1 MRFADWAGLLL
12 MVVPGVNSL
21 LYGLIFMYAPQRLLQ
36 GASDV
41 GTTKRSEAFFLAHRT
56 STGLSLIAGGVFCLT
71 SALYAWLRLNS

>member
-12 MVVPGVNSL
+12 MAVPGVNSL
-21 LYGLIFMYAPQRLLQ
+21 VYGLLFMYAPQHLLQ
-36 GASDV
+36 GASDA

-56 STGLSLIAGGVFCLT
+56 STGLSLIAGGLFCLT